1 LKTSNSITYQKFD
14 NLPKTYLKLENEISS
29 VVINP
34 MKTSKKTIV
43 VFLLIFSV
51 LVTCLV
57 PSVFALEGNG
67 YQNKGGQGNS
77 SGTQQQGSGTTNQ
90 TGGYGGKQ
98 GAGNNQ
104 NGSGQQGG
112 NDTNSSEGHQYRHQY
127 QRRFTL
133 MDGAGNY
140 TRIRSQCRNNA
151 TQESFEIFFTIDN
164 GPTLQLSYIPTLN
177 ASIGERHFSLIVEQL
192 IEYNDINANG
202 KYDHTD
208 SIVSS
213 QNLSNITFTN
223 ITYTNSTTPEG
234 KTFTVIE
241 THTSND
247 LFSILIYLVSE
258 KTMFQNTTITQKE
271 IKIDFKITN
280 YPFMNQTSKLALI
293 TQVQTPFAITPE
305 QNTYDEQQGIA
316 SQESGLN
323 ISSAY
328 RSGFF
333 SWANEVIVDNTTYP
347 VNVTVLTQT
356 EQTFTGNNPETYTQ
370 SQIIFSYP
378 RGDTI
383 IHDPKIGVIEL
394 LGGVIPAVLQYE
406 YLSIIYLLAC
416 IVSAIIFYGVVYYR
430 KKR

>member
-1 LKTSNSITYQKFD
+1 
-14 NLPKTYLKLENEISS
+14 
-29 VVINP
+29 
-34 MKTSKKTIV
+34 MKTSKKSIV
-43 VFLLIFSV
+43 VFLLIFA
-51 LVTCLV
+51 LIITYLV
-57 PSVFALEGNG
+57 PSVFALDGNG
-67 YQNKGGQGNS
+67 YQYMGGQGNS
-77 SGTQQQGSGTTNQ
+77 SGAQQQGSGTTNQ

-104 NGSGQQGG
+104 NGSGQHGG
-112 NDTNSSEGHQYRHQY
+112 NDTNSSEGHQYRHRY

-133 MDGAGNY
+133 IDGAGNY

-151 TQESFEIFFTIDN
+151 TQEAFEIYFTIDN
-164 GPTLQLSYIPTLN
+164 APTLQLSYIPSLN
-177 ASIGERHFSLIVEQL
+177 ASMGQRHFSLIVEQL

-208 SIVSS
+208 TIVSS
-213 QNLSNITFTN
+213 LVLSNITCTN
-223 ITYTNSTTPEG
+223 ITYTNSTTSDG
-234 KTFTVIE
+234 KAFTIIE
-241 THTSND
+241 THTPD
-247 LFSILIYLVSE
+247 ELFSIVIYLVSE

-333 SWANEVIVDNTTYP
+333 SWANEVIVDNTTHP
-347 VNVTVLTQT
+347 VNVTVLSQT

-370 SQIIFSYP
+370 SQVIFSYP
-378 RGDTI
+378 RGDII

-416 IVSAIIFYGVVYYR
+416 IASAIVFYGVVYYR